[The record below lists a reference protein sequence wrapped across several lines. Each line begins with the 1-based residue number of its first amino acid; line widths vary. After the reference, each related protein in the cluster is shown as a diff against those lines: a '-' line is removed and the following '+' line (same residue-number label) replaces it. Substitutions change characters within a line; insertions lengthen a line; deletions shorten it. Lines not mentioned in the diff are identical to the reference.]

1 MEKRRFGDRKGAK
14 RCRDVNGMSQIL
26 IDLKPRR
33 SLGEL
38 YICEK
43 MDVTSLVEYMKDK
56 KDEGLTYF
64 HAFLTL
70 FGKTMYN
77 RPLLNRFVS
86 NRHVYEHNDITLSFV
101 MKVDFDDKSEEIMVL
116 MPLEEK
122 DNLNTISKKV
132 RDKVSDVRN
141 KKDSGEGAN
150 KAILILGKL
159 PNILRVPIVS
169 LFKLFDKWGILPSFL
184 VKDNLYYSSMIVSNL
199 GTFKTDGIYHNVT
212 DFGTCSGIIT
222 IGEIKK
228 EGSKYFCELGIS
240 MDERIADGFYFIKSI
255 KLMQYI
261 LDNPTLLERSI
272 NEKVKE
278 KW

>member
-1 MEKRRFGDRKGAK
+1 MEKRRFGDRKGAR

-38 YICEK
+38 YICQK
-43 MDVTSLVEYMKDK
+43 LDVTSLVEYMKDK
-56 KDEGLTYF
+56 KDEKLTYF

-116 MPLEEK
+116 MPLEEN

-132 RDKVSDVRN
+132 RDKVSDIRS
-141 KKDSGEGAN
+141 KKDCGDGAN

-159 PNILRVPIVS
+159 PNILRVPIVA

-261 LDNPTLLERSI
+261 LNNPELLERSI
-272 NEKVKE
+272 NEEVKE
-278 KW
+278 K

>member
-38 YICEK
+38 YICQK
-43 MDVTSLVEYMKDK
+43 LDVTSLVEYMKDK
-56 KDEGLTYF
+56 KDEKLTYF

-116 MPLEEK
+116 MPLEEN

-132 RDKVSDVRN
+132 RDKVSDIRS
-141 KKDSGEGAN
+141 KKDCGDGAN

-159 PNILRVPIVS
+159 PNILRVPIVA

-261 LDNPTLLERSI
+261 LNNPELLERSI
-272 NEKVKE
+272 NEEVKE
-278 KW
+278 K

>member
-1 MEKRRFGDRKGAK
+1 MEKRRFGDRKGAR

-116 MPLEEK
+116 MPLEDN

-132 RDKVSDVRN
+132 RDKVSVVRS

-159 PNILRVPIVS
+159 PNILRVPIVA

-261 LDNPTLLERSI
+261 LNNPELLERSI
-272 NEKVKE
+272 NEEVKE
-278 KW
+278 K

>member
-1 MEKRRFGDRKGAK
+1 MVKRRFGDRKGAR

-116 MPLEEK
+116 MPLEDN

-132 RDKVSDVRN
+132 RDKVSVVRS

-159 PNILRVPIVS
+159 PNILRVPIVA

-261 LDNPTLLERSI
+261 LNNPELLERSI
-272 NEKVKE
+272 NEEVKE
-278 KW
+278 K

>member
-1 MEKRRFGDRKGAK
+1 MEKRRFGDRKGAR

-116 MPLEEK
+116 MPLEDK

-132 RDKVSDVRN
+132 RDKVSVVRS

-159 PNILRVPIVS
+159 PNILRVPIVA
-169 LFKLFDKWGILPSFL
+169 LFKLLDKWGILPSFL

-261 LDNPTLLERSI
+261 LNNPELLERSI
-272 NEKVKE
+272 NEEVKE
-278 KW
+278 K

>member
-278 KW
+278 K

>member
-1 MEKRRFGDRKGAK
+1 MEKRRFGDRKGAR

-101 MKVDFDDKSEEIMVL
+101 MKVDFDDKSEEIMIL
-116 MPLEEK
+116 MPLEDN

-132 RDKVSDVRN
+132 RDKVSVVRS

-159 PNILRVPIVS
+159 PNILRVPIVA
-169 LFKLFDKWGILPSFL
+169 LFKLLDKWGILPSFL

-261 LDNPTLLERSI
+261 LNNPELLERSI
-272 NEKVKE
+272 NEEVKE
-278 KW
+278 K